1 MYNIGIIGLGYV
13 GLPLAQLFAT
23 KYPVTGYDLNK
34 NRVDELNLGNDRSL
48 EVEAD
53 LLHAVLKPKA
63 NQDHGLYLT
72 HQPEALKGCNV
83 FIVTVPTPVTAQNI
97 PDLSALESASHTVA
111 QYLSKGSIV
120 IYESTV
126 YPGATQE
133 VCLPILEQGSGL
145 VFNQDFYLGYSPE
158 RINPGDKTKGIAD
171 IVKVTSGSTPEIA
184 ARIDALYASVITAGT
199 YMAPSIKVAEA
210 AKVIENAQRDINI
223 AFVNELS
230 QIFNLMDIDTKEV
243 LAAAKTK
250 WNFLD
255 FNPGLV
261 GGHCIGVDPYYLAHK
276 AKSLGYTPNVIL
288 AGREI
293 NDGMARY
300 VGQQIINKLEQGAID
315 LKKAR
320 ILVLGITFKP
330 NCPDIRNSKVVDL
343 INYLLGQCASVTAA
357 DPWADPKQSKDSYGL
372 SLTSDYKRDKFDV
385 VVLAVHHR
393 EFLQINMDELFND
406 SGFSFDITSVSLQ
419 PKSK

>member
-53 LLHAVLKPKA
+53 LLYAVLKPKA

-255 FNPGLV
+255 FHPGLV

-315 LKKAR
+315 LKKAH

-343 INYLLGQCASVTAA
+343 INYLLGQCASVTVA
-357 DPWADPKQSKDSYGL
+357 DPWADPKQAGDSYGL

>member
-1 MYNIGIIGLGYV
+1 
-13 GLPLAQLFAT
+13 
-23 KYPVTGYDLNK
+23 
-34 NRVDELNLGNDRSL
+34 
-48 EVEAD
+48 
-53 LLHAVLKPKA
+53 
-63 NQDHGLYLT
+63 
-72 HQPEALKGCNV
+72 
-83 FIVTVPTPVTAQNI
+83 
-97 PDLSALESASHTVA
+97 
-111 QYLSKGSIV
+111 
-120 IYESTV
+120 
-126 YPGATQE
+126 
-133 VCLPILEQGSGL
+133 VCLPILEQVSGL

-158 RINPGDKTKGIAD
+158 RINPGDKTKRIAD
-171 IVKVTSGSTPEIA
+171 IVKVTSGSTPEMA

-255 FNPGLV
+255 FHPGLV
-261 GGHCIGVDPYYLAHK
+261 GGNCFGVDPYYLAHK

-343 INYLLGQCASVTAA
+343 INYLLGQCASVTVA
-357 DPWADPKQSKDSYGL
+357 DPWAYSKEVQAHYGL
-372 SLTSDYKRDKFDV
+372 ELLNLQAAMEQSYDCCVYAVRHDVFEGIEMNSKMDYRW
-385 VVLAVHHR
+385 
-393 EFLQINMDELFND
+393 
-406 SGFSFDITSVSLQ
+406 
-419 PKSK
+419 